1 MSNLEQESGEPP
13 LHTQETELEIL
24 KCLALMITN
33 RVVLDVGASTGA
45 FASYFAFWKVWQQR
59 TNKRRD
65 ESG

>member
-1 MSNLEQESGEPP
+1 MSNLEQETGDPP

-24 KCLALMITN
+24 KRLAPMITSL
-33 RVVLDVGASTGA
+33 VVLDVGASTGV

>member
-1 MSNLEQESGEPP
+1 MSNLDQETGELP
-13 LHTQETELEIL
+13 LHSQETELMIL
-24 KCLALMITN
+24 KCLAPMITN
-33 RVVLDVGASTGA
+33 RVVLDVGASTGP